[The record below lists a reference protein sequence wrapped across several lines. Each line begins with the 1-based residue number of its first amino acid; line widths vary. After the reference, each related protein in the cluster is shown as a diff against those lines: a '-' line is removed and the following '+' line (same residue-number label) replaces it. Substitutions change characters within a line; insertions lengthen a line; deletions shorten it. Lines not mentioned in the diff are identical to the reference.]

1 MPGASSC
8 SGLLD
13 GHAVDDDFLLRR
25 TIARSRIRARSAS
38 ISHFLEDIQT
48 RRYCPE
54 RRVIRPK
61 GAVLVH
67 QEELAPIGAGPTAV
81 RHRNGSGLVGRLR
94 AVRCL
99 LGWQAR

>member
-25 TIARSRIRARSAS
+25 TIARPGIRARSAS

-54 RRVIRPK
+54 RRVIRTK
-61 GAVLVH
+61 AAVLVH
-67 QEELAPIGAGPTAV
+67 EEELTPIRAGPTAV
-81 RHRNGSGLVGRLR
+81 RHRHGPGL
-94 AVRCL
+94 VRCL
-99 LGWQAR
+99 RAGRCLR